1 MGEITVLGIVALT
14 VYALLRRFRPARE
27 SIAIPAQQHLLQ
39 RGFPAKTGDGTD
51 TPAAGAEDMVR
62 SSALVPV
69 VLARLVLPMG
79 LVVAIHLLM
88 RGHNEPGGGFV
99 AGLAVAVA
107 LITQYMAAGTTWVE
121 AHVRPYPARWIAAG
135 LLLAVATGFG
145 SLLFGYPFLTTHTV
159 HLQLPLLGGIHI
171 PSAMFFDF
179 GVFATVVGA
188 TLLILT
194 SIAHQSLR
202 GPRAAVAGGEAQSGS
217 GPSPS

>member
-1 MGEITVLGIVALT
+1 MI
-14 VYALLRRFRPARE
+14 
-27 SIAIPAQQHLLQ
+27 
-39 RGFPAKTGDGTD
+39 
-51 TPAAGAEDMVR
+51 
-62 SSALVPV
+62 PV
-69 VLARLVLPMG
+69 VLARLVLPIG
-79 LVVAIHLLM
+79 LVVAVHLLM

-107 LITQYMAAGTTWVE
+107 LITQYMAAGTIWVE
-121 AHVRPYPARWIAAG
+121 AHVKPYPTRWIAAG
-135 LLLAVATGFG
+135 LLLALATGFG

-159 HLQLPLLGGIHI
+159 HLQLPLLGDIHI

-202 GPRAAVAGGEAQSGS
+202 GARAAVASGVSAAQSGS
-217 GPSPS
+217 SPSGS